1 MNIKHLPLHL
11 GLGLALAVSGV
22 VAQTSLARAQSGNQS
37 DITGVIVTTSDIVG
51 GFNPGGGR
59 RRIIAF
65 RTSQIQD
72 AANDAAVSINQ
83 QLGLRTLPVVATDT
97 RTAISAAVQQNL
109 EFILTNSSNVDASV
123 TLIVNNLVSAGA
135 DRTLAQNLVSSL
147 VGLTASGRVSAR
159 QFLIVTRTYN
169 AFIQNSP
176 IELFTDNPDS
186 LRAIRAILSIL
197 LNATFASR

>member
-1 MNIKHLPLHL
+1 MAVKHLPFSL
-11 GLGLALAVSGV
+11 GLGLALAIAGI
-22 VAQTSLARAQSGNQS
+22 VAQTPRAHAQSGNQS

-65 RTSQIQD
+65 QTSAIQN

-83 QLGLRTLPVVATDT
+83 QLEQRNLPIVATDT
-97 RTAISAAVQQNL
+97 RTAISATVQQNL
-109 EFILTNSSNVDASV
+109 ATILTNTGNVDASV

-135 DRTLAQNLVSSL
+135 DRTLSQNLVSSL
-147 VGLTASGRVSAR
+147 VGLTTSGRVSAQ

-169 AFIQNSP
+169 AFIQNCP
-176 IELFTDNPDS
+176 IEVFTDNPDS
-186 LRAIRAILSIL
+186 LRAIRSILSIL
-197 LNATFASR
+197 LNATLASR